1 MIKLSNNIVIK
12 PDFRGVKMISYIL
25 IIGAVVAGI
34 IGYGHIQDNNLED
47 LPDGQ
52 VEIIIATPNSHG
64 DDISIEDYQAYH
76 DELRSNGAYRLLG
89 YSLVSGMSLVFIGAA
104 LIRFF
109 RKEGVYVATTG
120 ASFSLIGGV
129 IANLRFQ
136 SAANEY
142 LEGALVTN
150 TTLMTYVC
158 GSTMGMCVLLAAL
171 PLVNAGA
178 RLTLSP
184 NKTVEEE

>member
-1 MIKLSNNIVIK
+1 MSNDIIIK
-12 PDFRGVKMISYIL
+12 PDYRGVKMISYIL
-25 IIGAVVAGI
+25 IIGAVIAGI
-34 IGYGHIQDNNLED
+34 VGYGHIQDDKLED

-76 DELRSNGAYRLLG
+76 DELRSNGAYQLLG
-89 YSLVSGMSLVFIGAA
+89 YSLVCGMSLVLIGAV
-104 LIRFF
+104 LIRLF

-120 ASFSLIGGV
+120 ATISLIGGV

-142 LEGALVTN
+142 LEGALVSN

-158 GSTMGMCVLLAAL
+158 GSMMGMCTLLAAL

-178 RLTLSP
+178 RLTLKP
-184 NKTVEEE
+184 KKTDEEE

>member
-1 MIKLSNNIVIK
+1 M
-12 PDFRGVKMISYIL
+12 
-25 IIGAVVAGI
+25 
-34 IGYGHIQDNNLED
+34 
-47 LPDGQ
+47 
-52 VEIIIATPNSHG
+52 EIIIATPNSHG
-64 DDISIEDYQAYH
+64 DDISIEDYQGYH
-76 DELRSNGAYRLLG
+76 DELRNNGAYQLLG
-89 YSLVSGMSLVFIGAA
+89 YSLVCGMSLVLIGAV

-109 RKEGVYVATTG
+109 HKEGVYVATTG

-136 SAANEY
+136 SAANDY

-184 NKTVEEE
+184 KKTVEEE